1 MRFSILAAASLASL
15 ACARALPVRA
25 TDASADALASLT
37 KASASMSSVEDKI
50 KAAVSSSSGK
60 LDDAAVAT
68 TLMPLISELV
78 STVATDFTAPA
89 VNLKQAKG
97 LGRRAVSSKPFA
109 QLLTSLLTELSDTL
123 DMVEK
128 AVRLPSRSLALTR
141 QTSGLPVVGSILA
154 SEYKELGVRRSSSR
168 GF

>member
-50 KAAVSSSSGK
+50 KAAVSSSSGN
-60 LDDAAVAT
+60 DAAIAT

-128 AVRLPSRSLALTR
+128 AVRLPARSLALTR